1 MQTQKEYLSGREIS
15 ALRCESLGDYSLPDY
30 NGDVKK
36 VLAVKAKVFPT
47 GKFVGDD
54 LLEFSGSIGY
64 DVVYLDSENT
74 VTHAEFTTDYDGAV
88 RINSETYV
96 DSDIATYV
104 SSCNLRLVGPR
115 KLSVKTLL
123 DNDVRIT
130 ENKRYDI
137 PGDAFVEM
145 EPELST
151 STVKVLSH
159 HFARGEL
166 REYNE
171 EILCID
177 GVISDEVEILLNDIE
192 FIADSVEKLD
202 GKIGVKGYYKTLLL
216 YRNSNSAPQVV
227 TKEIPVDDAIEFD
240 GAVSIDSVDIRAE
253 ITSLK
258 GRVEPTENGVSLVV
272 SFSSLP
278 VVCGVKNCELE
289 IVSDAYLKECG
300 TDNEYSEFGYT
311 EHICTESSE
320 DKFEARVP
328 LSELGVEEV
337 NDIIWCEGVPRVEK
351 CDFNGKSV
359 EIIGEIKFS
368 AIACQVNEDGDKLF
382 CPIKINAPF
391 TQNVNVSC
399 QMNENIHLNCHLDC
413 LECKIEVDSNHA
425 LASCVLSTHVTVNS
439 QKRQRCLGSSYL
451 TNEEYS
457 RDESIVTVYYPDRSE
472 SLFDIAKKFHT
483 SVSSIAES
491 NRLTQAV
498 FASSLEPLGSFEIKK
513 LIIK

>member
-36 VLAVKAKVFPT
+36 VLAVKTKVFPT

-74 VTHAEFTTDYDGAV
+74 VTHAEFTTDYDGAL

-96 DSDIATYV
+96 DSDIATSV

-115 KLSVKTLL
+115 KLSVKAML

-130 ENKRYDI
+130 ESKIYDI
-137 PGDAFVEM
+137 PGDAFVDM
-145 EPELST
+145 DPEVST

-159 HFARGEL
+159 HFVRGEAK
-166 REYNE
+166 EYNE
-171 EILCID
+171 EILSID
-177 GVISDEVEILLNDIE
+177 GAISDEVEVLLVDAE
-192 FIADSVEKLD
+192 FIADSVEKVD
-202 GKIGVKGYYKTLLL
+202 DKINVKGCYKTLLL
-216 YRNSNSAPQVV
+216 YRNSDSAPQVV
-227 TKEIPVDDAIEFD
+227 TKEISVDETLDVD
-240 GAVSIDSVDIRAE
+240 GTMSIDSLQSRVE

-258 GRVEPTENGVSLVV
+258 SRVEPTENGVSLVV

-278 VVCGVKNCELE
+278 VIYGVKNSDLE
-289 IVSDAYLKECG
+289 IVLDAYLKEYG
-300 TDNEYSEFGYT
+300 TDNEYSEFTYT

-328 LSELGVEEV
+328 LSDLGVEEIS
-337 NDIIWCEGVPRVEK
+337 DIIWCEGAPRVEN
-351 CDFNGKSV
+351 CDFEGKNV
-359 EIIGEIKFS
+359 KIAGEIKFS
-368 AIACQVNEDGDKLF
+368 AIACQVNEDGAMLY
-382 CPIKINAPF
+382 CPIKMSVPF
-391 TQNVNVSC
+391 EQNVNINC
-399 QMNENIHLNCHLDC
+399 QIHENMHTNCHTNCLDC
-413 LECKIEVDSNHA
+413 KMEVDSNHV
-425 LASCVLSTHVTVNS
+425 LTSCVLSTNVSVNS
-439 QKRQRCLGSSYL
+439 QKKQRCLGSSYL
-451 TNEEYS
+451 TDEEYS
-457 RDESIVTVYYPDRSE
+457 RDESVVTVYYPDRSE

-491 NRLTQAV
+491 NRLTQSV
-498 FASSLEPLGSFEIKK
+498 FASALEPLDSFDIKK
-513 LIIK
+513 LVIK